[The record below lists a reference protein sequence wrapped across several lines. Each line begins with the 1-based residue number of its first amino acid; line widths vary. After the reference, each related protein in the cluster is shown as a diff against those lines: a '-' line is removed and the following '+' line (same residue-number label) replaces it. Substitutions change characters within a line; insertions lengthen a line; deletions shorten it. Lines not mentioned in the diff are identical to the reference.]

1 MVKMGRN
8 GSNGKFFIFK
18 KFYLNFLKKHT
29 HLFFLS
35 SGEQRDL
42 NGFQLNISEVGKLP
56 KE

>member
-18 KFYLNFLKKHT
+18 KFYLNFLKKQT